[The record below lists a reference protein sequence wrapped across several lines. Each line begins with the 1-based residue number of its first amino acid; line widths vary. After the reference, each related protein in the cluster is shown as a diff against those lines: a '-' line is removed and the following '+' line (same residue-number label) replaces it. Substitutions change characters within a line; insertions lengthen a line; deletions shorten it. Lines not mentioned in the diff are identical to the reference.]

1 MIRRSIYVVLMISL
15 SLVTVGRAL
24 AAQDAGLAAQAN
36 PQAKI
41 RNMVDTYMQSVD
53 DADPKLGA
61 TVWLTT
67 PDASFIEPLG
77 HERGWDQI
85 ADVIYGKLMGQ
96 TFVKR
101 TLKNVS
107 DVTIHV
113 YGDAAVVEFDW
124 DFVAILRSDGKTVVH
139 TTGRESQFYVN
150 LPGQGWRLVHVH
162 YSGPPVK
169 GPAGF

>member
-1 MIRRSIYVVLMISL
+1 MNRRSICVALMVSL
-15 SLVTVGRAL
+15 SLVTVGRTM
-24 AAQDAGLAAQAN
+24 AAQDAGASAQAN
-36 PQAKI
+36 AQAKI
-41 RNMVDTYMQSVD
+41 RALVDTYMQSVD
-53 DADPKLGA
+53 DADPKLA
-61 TVWLTT
+61 AAVWLTT

-124 DFVAILRSDGKTVVH
+124 DFVAILRSDGKTEVH

-150 LPGQGWRLVHVH
+150 LPEQGWRLVHVH

-169 GPAGF
+169 GPGGF